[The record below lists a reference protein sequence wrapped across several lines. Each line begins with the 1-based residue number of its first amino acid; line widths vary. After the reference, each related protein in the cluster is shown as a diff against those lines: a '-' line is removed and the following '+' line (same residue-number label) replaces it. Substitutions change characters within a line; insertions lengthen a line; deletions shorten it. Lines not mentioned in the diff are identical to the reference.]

1 MAYAVERQS
10 DPTLI
15 GWLVPVVR
23 ADVISRPSRCY
34 KVGMK
39 PLLSMVGLLLLTG
52 CGFQLRSWDLA
63 SAYRIAH
70 IESDVDSSIERDLR
84 GAFESAGLAVVEEGE
99 AEAEAEAD
107 LVLAIE
113 REDFE
118 QRSGMY
124 TGDGRVAGYQLR
136 LRVAYQANNAIGK
149 SLVSSRTVLEERAF
163 PLNRANVLG
172 SDAEKRL
179 LMQEMRDD
187 IVERIVRTLSLVS
200 DSAAK
205 PIDAS

>member
-1 MAYAVERQS
+1 MAYAFERQS

-15 GWLVPVVR
+15 GWLELVVR
-23 ADVISRPSRCY
+23 AGVISHPPRCY

-39 PLLSMVGLLLLTG
+39 TLLSMVGLLLLTG

-63 SAYRIAH
+63 SGYRIAH
-70 IESDVDSSIERDLR
+70 IESDVNSSIERDLR

-99 AEAEAEAD
+99 AD
-107 LVLAIE
+107 LYLTIE

-149 SLVSSRTVLEERAF
+149 SLVSSRTLLEERSF

-187 IVERIVRTLSLVS
+187 IVERIVRTLALVA
-200 DSAAK
+200 DQAVK
-205 PIDAS
+205 PLDAS